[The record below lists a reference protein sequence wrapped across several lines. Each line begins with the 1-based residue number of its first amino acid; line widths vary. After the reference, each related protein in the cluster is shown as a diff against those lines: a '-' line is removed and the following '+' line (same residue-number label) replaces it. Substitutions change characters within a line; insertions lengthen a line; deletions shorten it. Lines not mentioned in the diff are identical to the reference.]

1 MDKSTSRMSQHLLSA
16 TLLSALMGA
25 ASASDDARRADPSA
39 HCTAAYCS
47 RFDRL
52 RDRIRQSVQ
61 AGEPVSLALAVGVEG
76 EIVWEEAFGWADRE
90 RRIRARADTIYP
102 VASVSKPITATGL
115 LILVERGK
123 VSLDKPIGAYLGDA
137 QLQAYAGASE
147 GATVRRVLQH
157 RAGLPRHGQY
167 FLASER
173 TMPLSP
179 AETIKRYGIIVN
191 EPGSKYQYSNL
202 GFGMLAYVTARAS
215 QRNYA
220 EFMLAEVF
228 GPLGLTR
235 TSVQIEPTPTVQAAV
250 SYAPDGSPL
259 PYYTFDEWGSGRV
272 FSTVHDLA
280 RFGLFHLKEPLAG
293 ARRILSDRTIDTMVN
308 DRETTGT
315 VGGRYGLDWFYAL
328 EWGGRE
334 RSKFGP
340 YWYGHDGGMP
350 GVSSSLKLLPDQ
362 RLVVVAVSNSRSSLP
377 EEATDAVIDTLLP
390 QFRAAR
396 LADPSLNPPSS
407 ESTFTV
413 SPELVGTWPGEV
425 RTWQG
430 RLAAQLRIT
439 RDVVYLRVGD
449 QAEVAVERAALA
461 DNRFTGRAAGTL
473 ATADIRPHP
482 HHLELDLALRN
493 DAMTGVIRV
502 TGEPPMF
509 YVDLP
514 SWIELKKTATG
525 R

>member
-1 MDKSTSRMSQHLLSA
+1 MRRMSPHLLGA
-16 TLLSALMGA
+16 LALSALPWT
-25 ASASDDARRADPSA
+25 ASASDDARGADLSA
-39 HCTAAYCS
+39 HCKAAYCAT
-47 RFDRL
+47 FDGV
-52 RDRIRQSVQ
+52 RDRIRKSVQ
-61 AGEPVSLALAVGVEG
+61 QGESVSLAIAVALEG
-76 EIVWEEAFGWADRE
+76 AIVWEEAFGWADRE
-90 RRIRARADTIYP
+90 RRIPARVDTIYP

-115 LILVERGK
+115 MIMVERGK
-123 VSLDKPIGAYLGDA
+123 VSLDTPIGAYLGDA
-137 QLQAYAGASE
+137 QLQAYAGTAE

-167 FLASER
+167 FFANER
-173 TMPLSP
+173 TMPPAP
-179 AETIKRYGIIVN
+179 AETIRRYGIIVA

-202 GFGMLAYVTARAS
+202 GFGMLAYITARAS

-220 EFMLAEVF
+220 EFMRDEVF
-228 GPLGLTR
+228 GPLGLSR
-235 TSVQIEPTPTVQAAV
+235 TSVQIEPTATVQAAV

-293 ARRILSDRTIDTMVN
+293 ARRILSDRAIDTLVS

-315 VGGRYGLDWFYAL
+315 AGGRYGLDWFYAL
-328 EWGGRE
+328 GWGGRE

-350 GVSSSLKLLPDQ
+350 GVSSSLKLLPEQ

-377 EEATDAVIDTLLP
+377 EEAVDAVIDALLP

-396 LADPSLNPPSS
+396 PADPSLNSPSAAAQ
-407 ESTFTV
+407 FAP
-413 SPELVGTWPGEV
+413 SPELIGTWQGEV

-430 RLAAQLRIT
+430 RLAAQLRIA
-439 RDVVYLRVGD
+439 RDVAYLRVGD
-449 QAEVAVERAALA
+449 QPEVAVERAALA
-461 DNRFTGRAAGTL
+461 DDRLTGRAAGTL
-473 ATADIRPHP
+473 PTADLRPHP
-482 HHLELDLALRN
+482 QHLEVDLVLRN
-493 DAMTGVIRV
+493 DVLTGVIRV
-502 TGEPPMF
+502 TGEPPLI

-514 SWIELKKTATG
+514 SWIALRKTAT
-525 R
+525 RARR